1 MDSSFIQVK
10 NWLLDSGIFVSE
22 SDNENYGGVYS
33 FFDEEKKSFSF
44 LYPEITG
51 YYAST
56 MRFLHSHDEQIE
68 FVKRAKASCNWLAK
82 LFDSNGGIIQGIY
95 PNGKSHPFVYSFDT
109 AICAK
114 GMFDCYKIS
123 NEEKY
128 LTYGKKFN
136 LWIINN
142 ALTSDGTIKPLY
154 NLESQKFEPST
165 DVWYKQYGCLHIKLT
180 MSLLSEYS
188 ITKERSLLE
197 YAENIANQIINFQDD
212 DGSIRLHLDDKVIN
226 LHTMCYALEGLL
238 FLYSFTK
245 NEKYLNYC
253 MNALQWCDDQI
264 ISDGSIDLWFNSK
277 YHSKSSYPI
286 AQIIRLKILISKINN
301 SSNKT
306 VPNLMNFLISLQAT
320 DRNSMVKGGFYEE
333 FHKSLFSWKK
343 RLRVNSWGSMFALQ
357 ALYWHEHLSDIDFEQ
372 EIELLY

>member
-10 NWLLDSGIFVSE
+10 DWLLDSGIFVSQ

-33 FFDEEKKSFSF
+33 YLDEEKKAFSF

-56 MRFLHSHDEQIE
+56 MRFLYSHDEQID
-68 FVKRAKASCNWLAK
+68 FVNRAKSSCNWLAK

-95 PNGKSHPFVYSFDT
+95 PNAKSLPFVYSFDT

-123 NEEKY
+123 NDEKY
-128 LTYGKKFN
+128 LNYGKKFN
-136 LWIINN
+136 RWIINN
-142 ALTSDGTIKPLY
+142 ALNSNGTIKPLY
-154 NLESQKFEPST
+154 NLVSEKFEPST

-188 ITKERSLLE
+188 ITKEKNLLE
-197 YAENIANQIINFQDD
+197 YAENIANKIINFQND
-212 DGSIRLHLDDKVIN
+212 DGSIHLHLDDKVIN

-238 FLYSFTK
+238 FLYYFTN

-253 MNALQWCDDQI
+253 VNALQWCDEQLN
-264 ISDGSIDLWFNSK
+264 SDGSIDLWFNSK

-301 SSNKT
+301 LSNKT
-306 VPNLMNFLISLQAT
+306 LPNLMNFLMSLQAT
-320 DRNSMVKGGFYEE
+320 DTNSMLKGGFYEE

-343 RLRVNSWGSMFALQ
+343 KLRINSWASMFALQ
-357 ALYWHEHLSDIDFEQ
+357 AIYWNENISKINFEQ

>member
-10 NWLLDSGIFVSE
+10 DWLLDSGIFVSQ

-33 FFDEEKKSFSF
+33 YLDEEKKAFSF

-56 MRFLHSHDEQIE
+56 MRFLYSHDDQIDY
-68 FVKRAKASCNWLAK
+68 VNRAKSSCNWLAK
-82 LFDSNGGIIQGIY
+82 IFDLNGGIIQGIY
-95 PNGKSHPFVYSFDT
+95 QNEKSLRFVYSFDT

-123 NEEKY
+123 NDQKY
-128 LTYGKKFN
+128 LKYGKKFN
-136 LWIINN
+136 QWIINN
-142 ALTSDGTIKPLY
+142 ALNSNGTIKPLY
-154 NLESQKFEPST
+154 NLESKKFEPST

-188 ITKERSLLE
+188 ITGEKHLLK
-197 YAENIANQIINFQDD
+197 YAENIANQIITFQND

-238 FLYSFTK
+238 FLYYFTN
-245 NEKYLNYC
+245 NEKYLDYC
-253 MNALQWCDDQI
+253 LNALQWCDEQI
-264 ISDGSIDLWFNSK
+264 NTDGSIDLWFNSK
-277 YHSKSSYPI
+277 YHSKSSYHI

-301 SSNKT
+301 LSNKT
-306 VPNLMNFLISLQAT
+306 LPNLMNFLMSLQANNA
-320 DRNSMVKGGFYEE
+320 NSLIKGGFYEE

-343 RLRVNSWGSMFALQ
+343 RLRVNSWASMFSLQ
-357 ALYWHEHLSDIDFEQ
+357 ALYWNENISKINFKD
-372 EIELLY
+372 EIQLLY